1 MNYNTHHPTLLQF
14 EIAGDSDEEDTLS
27 AGDHTLV
34 QVPSEALSTD
44 SVGSEQNATF
54 DRSPRCA
61 TAGFCK
67 ARQEGD
73 RRKKVVICDKLILN
87 ASC

>member
-1 MNYNTHHPTLLQF
+1 MNYNTYHPTLLQF

-61 TAGFCK
+61 NIRVF
-67 ARQEGD
+67 QD
-73 RRKKVVICDKLILN
+73 KKRG
-87 ASC
+87 